1 MKNLALMILVSL
13 MLAACSG
20 PQADGSGDVL
30 DEAKNVEVY
39 PQSEITIAPDSP
51 VMESTLG
58 ALTARILS
66 APDTTVNDE
75 PYVIQGWTNE
85 EAVVTINDQIFI
97 NPAESYFELPV
108 DLEEGPNW
116 IEIVISDMDGNEV
129 SFTLT
134 ITYEP

>member
-1 MKNLALMILVSL
+1 MKKLALMILVTL
-13 MLAACSG
+13 MLAACNG
-20 PQADGSGDVL
+20 KQANGDGDVL
-30 DEAKNVEVY
+30 DVPKNVEVH

-51 VMESTLG
+51 VMESSLG
-58 ALTARILS
+58 ALTARIFS
-66 APDTTVNDE
+66 EADATVNVE

-85 EAVVTINDQIFI
+85 EVVVTVNDLIFT

-116 IEIVISDMDGNEV
+116 VEIVISDMEGNEV

>member
-1 MKNLALMILVSL
+1 MKNLALMILVTL

-20 PQADGSGDVL
+20 PQANGNGDVL
-30 DEAKNVEVY
+30 DVPENVEVH
-39 PQSEITIAPDSP
+39 PQNEITIAPDSP
-51 VMESTLG
+51 VMESSLG
-58 ALTARILS
+58 SLTARIFS
-66 APDTTVNDE
+66 EPDATINDE

-85 EAVVTINDQIFI
+85 EVVITLNDLIFT

-108 DLEEGPNW
+108 DLEDGPNLV
-116 IEIVISDMDGNEV
+116 EIVISDMEGNEV